1 MATYFIP
8 KMFRLNRDDGS
19 ARFFAAGLQSFAD
32 DDKDVFHW
40 YLLANARSPDDF
52 DPGDVA
58 ALPADVAAAQMT
70 FGKLE
75 AKRAEQQAVDPRF
88 QGLNERA
95 RAMGERAYAAAV
107 AEADR
112 EAGRI
117 RVEGHNSAPA
127 AAEGRRRDHCMAGSE
142 GGGGVVTPDQIIIM
156 AIGTSLAGAVL
167 SMAAAVGPR
176 RRREN

>member
-107 AEADR
+107 AEAD
-112 EAGRI
+112 EK
-117 RVEGHNSAPA
+117 RVE
-127 AAEGRRRDHCMAGSE
+127 SE
-142 GGGGVVTPDQIIIM
+142 LKDTI
-156 AIGTSLAGAVL
+156 
-167 SMAAAVGPR
+167 R
-176 RRREN
+176 RRRPPKDVAGIIAWPAPKEEAAS